1 MDSSIQPI
9 VNSQLLFSWKAPLRA
24 YKRRS
29 DSILRFYVALA
40 LLLSL
45 IVFFFGDKVLLV
57 PILTLLFLFYVLTI
71 TPPPEI
77 ENLITTFGIETAG
90 INVRWEFLS
99 HFYYT
104 KKFHFNVLTL
114 VSHAPYY
121 YHIYL
126 IIPEEHTKITVNSI
140 LTKHLMYVEKPQ
152 RGFTDKMIDWL
163 SNLIPDDDEVKEVHA
178 SSLQKQ
184 MEQPLSPQKVVTI

>member
-1 MDSSIQPI
+1 MDSVSTPL
-9 VNSQLLFSWKAPLRA
+9 NPQLVFSWKAPLRA

-29 DSILRFYVALA
+29 NSILRFYVALA

-71 TPPPEI
+71 TPPPEV

-104 KKFHFNVLTL
+104 KKFHFDVLTL
-114 VSHAPYY
+114 VSNAPYY
-121 YHIYL
+121 YHIFL
-126 IIPEEHTKITVNSI
+126 IVPDERVKMQINAI
-140 LTKHLMYVEKPQ
+140 LSKHMMYVEKPH
-152 RGFTDKMIDWL
+152 RNFTDKVLEWL
-163 SNLIPDDDEVKEVHA
+163 TNLMPDDDEDQKERP
-178 SSLQKQ
+178 SSAQT
-184 MEQPLSPQKVVTI
+184 PVGTSLSPQKAATI

>member
-1 MDSSIQPI
+1 MDRTDQG
-9 VNSQLLFSWKAPLRA
+9 VNPQLLFSWKAPLRA

-29 DSILRFYVALA
+29 NSILRFYVALA

-77 ENLITTFGIETAG
+77 ENIITVFGIETAG
-90 INVRWEFLS
+90 VTLRWEFLS

-104 KKFHFNVLTL
+104 KKFHFDVLTL
-114 VSHAPYY
+114 VSNAPYY
-121 YHIYL
+121 YHAYL
-126 IIPEEHTKITVNSI
+126 IVPDEETKKSI
-140 LTKHLMYVEKPQ
+140 STILSKHVMYVEKPQ
-152 RGFTDKMIDWL
+152 RSFTDKAVDWL
-163 SNLIPDDDEVKEVHA
+163 SNLMPEDEDLGQVHP
-178 SSLQKQ
+178 SSHQKP
-184 MEQPLSPQKVVTI
+184 METSLSPQKAATI

>member
-1 MDSSIQPI
+1 MDRTDQG

-29 DSILRFYVALA
+29 NSILRFYIALA

-77 ENLITTFGIETAG
+77 ENIITVFGIETAG
-90 INVRWEFLS
+90 VTLRWEFLS

-104 KKFHFNVLTL
+104 KKFHFDVLTL
-114 VSHAPYY
+114 VSNAPYY
-121 YHIYL
+121 YHAYL
-126 IIPEEHTKITVNSI
+126 IVPDEEIKKSI
-140 LTKHLMYVEKPQ
+140 STILSKHVMYVEKPQ
-152 RGFTDKMIDWL
+152 RSFTDKVVDWL
-163 SNLIPDDDEVKEVHA
+163 SNLMPEDEDLGQEHP
-178 SSLQKQ
+178 SSHQKPL
-184 MEQPLSPQKVVTI
+184 ETSLSPQKVATI

>member
-1 MDSSIQPI
+1 MDRTDQG

-29 DSILRFYVALA
+29 NSILRFYVALA

-77 ENLITTFGIETAG
+77 ENIITVFGIETAG
-90 INVRWEFLS
+90 VTLRWEFLS

-104 KKFHFNVLTL
+104 KKFHFDVLTL
-114 VSHAPYY
+114 VSNAPYY
-121 YHIYL
+121 YHAYL
-126 IIPEEHTKITVNSI
+126 IVPDEEIKKSI
-140 LTKHLMYVEKPQ
+140 STILSKHVMYVEKPQ
-152 RGFTDKMIDWL
+152 RSFTDKVVDWL
-163 SNLIPDDDEVKEVHA
+163 SNLMPEDEDLGQEH
-178 SSLQKQ
+178 SSSHQKP
-184 MEQPLSPQKVVTI
+184 METSLSPQKAVTI

>member
-1 MDSSIQPI
+1 ME
-9 VNSQLLFSWKAPLRA
+9 NSQLIFSWKAPLRA

-29 DSILRFYVALA
+29 NSILRFYVALA
-40 LLLSL
+40 LLLGL
-45 IVFFFGDKVLLV
+45 IVFFFGDRVLLI

-77 ENLITTFGIETAG
+77 ENLITTFGIESAG
-90 INVRWEFLS
+90 INLRWEVLS

-104 KKFHFNVLTL
+104 KKFHFNILTL

-126 IIPEEHTKITVNSI
+126 IIPEEQIKTKVNSI
-140 LTKHLMYVEKPQ
+140 LSKHLMYVEKPQ
-152 RGFTDKMIDWL
+152 RGFTDKMVDWL
-163 SNLIPDDDEVKEVHA
+163 SNLMPDDEDVQTPMGT
-178 SSLQKQ
+178 S
-184 MEQPLSPQKVVTI
+184 PSPQKVATI